1 MFKKVSKSLISVV
14 LVLCIT
20 VSVFSVSLFSVSA
33 GFLTDKL
40 YDKLYDI
47 GMRVACE
54 VTETLGEA
62 TGVEQIE
69 NTSSFIAKWIFMDAS
84 EAAVAKT
91 QELCEEILARL
102 DEIETEMNEGFAQ
115 VEQQL
120 GSALSTKSVSSS
132 STTPCIRAC

>member
-69 NTSSFIAKWIFMDAS
+69 NTSSFIAMDYS
-84 EAAVAKT
+84 
-91 QELCEEILARL
+91 Q
-102 DEIETEMNEGFAQ
+102 
-115 VEQQL
+115 
-120 GSALSTKSVSSS
+120 
-132 STTPCIRAC
+132 

>member
-47 GMRVACE
+47 GMR
-54 VTETLGEA
+54 
-62 TGVEQIE
+62 
-69 NTSSFIAKWIFMDAS
+69 TSY
-84 EAAVAKT
+84 
-91 QELCEEILARL
+91 
-102 DEIETEMNEGFAQ
+102 
-115 VEQQL
+115 
-120 GSALSTKSVSSS
+120 
-132 STTPCIRAC
+132 

>member
-1 MFKKVSKSLISVV
+1 MNQMFKKVSKSLISVV

-54 VTETLGEA
+54 VTETFGGLYKLLKTFLLLEKN
-62 TGVEQIE
+62 VL
-69 NTSSFIAKWIFMDAS
+69 FILKREDTVVP
-84 EAAVAKT
+84 AV
-91 QELCEEILARL
+91 
-102 DEIETEMNEGFAQ
+102 
-115 VEQQL
+115 
-120 GSALSTKSVSSS
+120 SALLKI
-132 STTPCIRAC
+132 IRFFLVITV